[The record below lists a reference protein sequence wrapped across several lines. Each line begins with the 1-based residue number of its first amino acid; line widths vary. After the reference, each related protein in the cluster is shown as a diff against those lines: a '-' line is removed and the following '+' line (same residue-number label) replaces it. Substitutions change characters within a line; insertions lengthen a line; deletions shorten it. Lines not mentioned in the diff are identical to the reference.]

1 MNIKE
6 LESFLETFMCAESD
20 FPFGP
25 DALVFK
31 VKARC
36 SR

>member
-20 FPFGP
+20 FPL
-25 DALVFK
+25 ALT
-31 VKARC
+31 RLC
-36 SR
+36 SK